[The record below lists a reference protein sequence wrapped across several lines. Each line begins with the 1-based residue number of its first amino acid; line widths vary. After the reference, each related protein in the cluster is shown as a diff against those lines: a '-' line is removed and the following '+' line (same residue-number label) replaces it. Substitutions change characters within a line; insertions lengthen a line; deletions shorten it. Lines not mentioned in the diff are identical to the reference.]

1 MSENQNIEI
10 DETQGTSLDELND
23 EGAGL
28 GATPEAP
35 SSFEP
40 EEPEHPADDK

>member
-1 MSENQNIEI
+1 MSENQNSEETPIE
-10 DETQGTSLDELND
+10 ELND
-23 EGAGL
+23 EGAGM

-40 EEPEHPADDK
+40 EEPEHPADEK

>member
-1 MSENQNIEI
+1 MSENNA
-10 DETQGTSLDELND
+10 ETSVEELNP
-23 EGAGL
+23 EGAGM